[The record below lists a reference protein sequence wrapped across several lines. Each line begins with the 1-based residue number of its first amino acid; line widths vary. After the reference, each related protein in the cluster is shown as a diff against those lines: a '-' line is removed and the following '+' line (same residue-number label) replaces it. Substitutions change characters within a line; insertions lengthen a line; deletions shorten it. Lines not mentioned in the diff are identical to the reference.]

1 MTSKTL
7 SPTPVKIQVLS
18 LETQKKGPAGAGG
31 EAAASRVGEERS
43 PPTCSHPARMLL
55 WAPCSSS
62 VKKAFSQDTS
72 QSRMTLEPPSIK
84 DHSTTLTRS
93 HKLSKKGTGEACDQ
107 DSPEG

>member
-7 SPTPVKIQVLS
+7 SPTPVKIQVPS

-31 EAAASRVGEERS
+31 EAAASRVGEEWS

-84 DHSTTLTRS
+84 ERSQYHPDQKPQTL
-93 HKLSKKGTGEACDQ
+93 KKRHR
-107 DSPEG
+107 